1 MTTAEKLSMLKSL
14 LKITGTA
21 SDTELSVYLDFAKRE
36 LIAWRYG
43 YCTKPPVAKA
53 VDSAGNA
60 VIVTASTFYS
70 ATSPTSGSAYVFTY
84 SAADES
90 WQYDIVVEAVP
101 TATDIDLADY
111 GIAVAGTPIDDETIT
126 VRYTDAP
133 LAEYDTVLVM
143 GCVVGYGL
151 SGAEGQ
157 TAHSEN
163 SIGRTFKYADM
174 VEYIHRNVIPYAA
187 VM

>member
-1 MTTAEKLSMLKSL
+1 MTTAEKLSMLKTF

-43 YCTKPPVAKA
+43 YCTTPPVAKA

-90 WQYDIVVEAVP
+90 WQYDIEVEEVL

-111 GIAVAGTPIDDETIT
+111 GIAVAGTPIDGETIT
-126 VRYTDAP
+126 VKYSESA
-133 LAEYDTVLVM
+133 LAEFDTTMVM
-143 GCVVGYGL
+143 AVVNGYSQ

-157 TAHSEN
+157 TGHSEN
-163 SIGRTFKYADM
+163 GISRQWKYEDM
-174 VEYIHRNVIPYAA
+174 VAYIRAHVAPMVGVA
-187 VM
+187 